1 MEMEAAKVIAA
12 GLMAFGMMGAAIGIG
27 HIFAA
32 FLSGIARNPSTE
44 KKMMVWA
51 FVGAGMAE
59 LMGLVAIVIALMN
72 LI

>member
-1 MEMEAAKVIAA
+1 MDLETGKVIAA
-12 GLMAFGMMGAAIGIG
+12 GLMAFAMMGAALGIG
-27 HIFAA
+27 QIFTA
-32 FLSGIARNPSTE
+32 FLNGIARNPATE

-59 LMGLVAIVIALMN
+59 LMGLVAIVIALVN